1 MLTKALHD
9 LFVKVWE
16 TGTVPRDWRTG
27 VILPLYKG
35 KGSKSDC
42 GNHRGITLLSVP
54 GKAFAHILLNRIKP
68 LLLEKRRPQQSGF
81 SPGRSTV
88 DRILDL
94 NLASQTGREFQHP
107 LYVTYVDLKAAFD
120 SVYRPA
126 LWQLLKVLGVPEKV
140 ISLVSALYSDTTSR
154 VRVDGQLSS
163 AFPVS
168 SGVRQGCVLAPDLFN
183 TGMDWVLGRAVGRS
197 MNGAVVGTSSLT
209 DFDYADDVAL
219 LAELIALLQ
228 SALEILSQEA
238 APIGLQ
244 VNWAK
249 TKIQSLSD
257 FLPKPDPLV
266 IDGQTVEAV
275 DGFVYLGSLVDTSC
289 RSSPEIRR
297 RIGIA
302 RQTFKDLERGV
313 WRSKLTLTTKL
324 RIYNVSVIAG
334 LLYAGETW
342 TMTAA
347 DYDRLDAFDSQC
359 LRRILGIRWQDFVT
373 NAEVRRR
380 TQQPLASI
388 TLKARRLSLF
398 GHTARLA
405 PTTDTRVALDGA
417 LVPPRGWKR
426 PRGRPRKTWLS
437 TIKDDLAPFSI
448 GLFSAVQKAQDRQG
462 WRSLTH
468 RATLA

>member
-1 MLTKALHD
+1 MLKSGGPVLTKALHD

-81 SPGRSTV
+81 TPGRSTV
-88 DRILDL
+88 DRILAL
-94 NLASQTGREFQHP
+94 NLASQTRREFQQP

-219 LAELIALLQ
+219 LAELIALL
-228 SALEILSQEA
+228 
-238 APIGLQ
+238 
-244 VNWAK
+244 
-249 TKIQSLSD
+249 
-257 FLPKPDPLV
+257 
-266 IDGQTVEAV
+266 
-275 DGFVYLGSLVDTSC
+275 
-289 RSSPEIRR
+289 
-297 RIGIA
+297 
-302 RQTFKDLERGV
+302 
-313 WRSKLTLTTKL
+313 
-324 RIYNVSVIAG
+324 
-334 LLYAGETW
+334 
-342 TMTAA
+342 
-347 DYDRLDAFDSQC
+347 
-359 LRRILGIRWQDFVT
+359 
-373 NAEVRRR
+373 
-380 TQQPLASI
+380 
-388 TLKARRLSLF
+388 
-398 GHTARLA
+398 
-405 PTTDTRVALDGA
+405 
-417 LVPPRGWKR
+417 
-426 PRGRPRKTWLS
+426 
-437 TIKDDLAPFSI
+437 
-448 GLFSAVQKAQDRQG
+448 
-462 WRSLTH
+462 
-468 RATLA
+468 

>member
-1 MLTKALHD
+1 M
-9 LFVKVWE
+9 
-16 TGTVPRDWRTG
+16 
-27 VILPLYKG
+27 
-35 KGSKSDC
+35 
-42 GNHRGITLLSVP
+42 
-54 GKAFAHILLNRIKP
+54 
-68 LLLEKRRPQQSGF
+68 
-81 SPGRSTV
+81 
-88 DRILDL
+88 
-94 NLASQTGREFQHP
+94 
-107 LYVTYVDLKAAFD
+107 
-120 SVYRPA
+120 
-126 LWQLLKVLGVPEKV
+126 
-140 ISLVSALYSDTTSR
+140 
-154 VRVDGQLSS
+154 
-163 AFPVS
+163 
-168 SGVRQGCVLAPDLFN
+168 
-183 TGMDWVLGRAVGRS
+183 
-197 MNGAVVGTSSLT
+197 
-209 DFDYADDVAL
+209 
-219 LAELIALLQ
+219 
-228 SALEILSQEA
+228 
-238 APIGLQ
+238 
-244 VNWAK
+244 
-249 TKIQSLSD
+249 
-257 FLPKPDPLV
+257 
-266 IDGQTVEAV
+266 EAV
-275 DGFVYLGSLVDTSC
+275 NGFVHLGSLVDTSC

-388 TLKARRLSLF
+388 NLKARRVSLF

-426 PRGRPRKTWLS
+426 PRGRPRNTWLF
-437 TIKDDLAPFSI
+437 TIKNDLAPFRI
-448 GLFSAVQKAQDRQG
+448 GLFSAVQKAQDRQY